1 PFPEVDEPGPG
12 AMREKVLVVDDE
24 EAIRKSLRMVLEYE
38 GYECV
43 EAPSGPE
50 GIEATRREMP
60 DAVLLDI
67 KMPGMDGLEALAAIR
82 AKDAHT
88 PILMISGHG
97 DIPTAV
103 EAIHKGAYDFLEKPL
118 ESERVL
124 TALRNAIERKRLREE
139 NLRLRHQVESTL
151 RLVGESRAL
160 KTVREAIARAA
171 PAHAAVLVTGESGT
185 GKELVAWEIHRL
197 SARAEKPFVKVNCA
211 AIPEEL
217 IESELFGHEKGAFTG
232 ATSRQVGKFVQADGG
247 TIFLDEIGDM
257 SPRTQ
262 AKVLRV
268 LEGGE
273 VEPVGMAKTIRVDTR
288 VIAATNKDLRERIR
302 AGAFREDLFFRLN
315 VVPIACPPLRDRRED
330 IPALVEHFVGTLA
343 GDTSYRPKSFSPAA
357 LARLSGRPWRGNVR
371 EVRNAVERLLIMV
384 ERDIIEAG
392 DIDALAG
399 EPVSGGPAG
408 SGPVTGGLVAGG
420 PGSAAGQG
428 SASAG
433 PERAAGALEPPDP
446 ATFRTL
452 QDYKDE
458 AERVFIMRKLRENR
472 WNISKTA
479 RAIDTP
485 RSNLYKKLEQYGISR
500 DQVQE

>member
-1 PFPEVDEPGPG
+1 
-12 AMREKVLVVDDE
+12 MKEKILVVDDE
-24 EAIRKSLRMVLEYE
+24 GEIRKSLRMVLEYE
-38 GYECV
+38 GFECV
-43 EAPSGPE
+43 EAPSGQE
-50 GIEATRREMP
+50 GIDTIRREMP
-60 DAVLLDI
+60 DAVILDI

-124 TALRNAIERKRLREE
+124 TALRHAIERKHLREE
-139 NLRLRHQVESTL
+139 NLRLRHQVESSL

-160 KTVREAIARAA
+160 KAVREAIARAA
-171 PAHAAVLVTGESGT
+171 PAHATVLITGESGT

-197 SARAEKPFVKVNCA
+197 SARSEKPFVKVNCA
-211 AIPEEL
+211 AIPEDL

-247 TIFLDEIGDM
+247 TVFLDEIGDM

-330 IPALVEHFVGTLA
+330 IPALVQHFVGTLA
-343 GDTSYRPKSFSPAA
+343 GDSSYRPKIFGPAA
-357 LARLSGRPWRGNVR
+357 LERLAGRPWRGNVR
-371 EVRNAVERLLIMV
+371 ELRNAVERLLIRV
-384 ERDIIEAG
+384 ERVAIEAG
-392 DIDALAG
+392 DVDALAG
-399 EPVSGGPAG
+399 EPVG
-408 SGPVTGGLVAGG
+408 GG
-420 PGSAAGQG
+420 PGAVASDAGAAGDPGAAGQEP
-428 SASAG
+428 AAAG
-433 PERAAGALEPPDP
+433 PARAALALEPPDP
-446 ATFRTL
+446 AAFRAL
-452 QDYKDE
+452 QDYK
-458 AERVFIMRKLRENR
+458 
-472 WNISKTA
+472 
-479 RAIDTP
+479 
-485 RSNLYKKLEQYGISR
+485 
-500 DQVQE
+500 